1 MKCSRFKL
9 YRKERSQRGA
19 TALESVMAV
28 TILFLIVF
36 AMLQV
41 YKWCVTEQICQYSA
55 FYASKSLALGFEPE
69 LSLRAARVA
78 GIAMSGRSVG
88 AGENDEYA
96 AENYMVYGD
105 GSGVRYEY
113 WHQSSASGS
122 PSLHVYG
129 KYTDDDV
136 VALVRM
142 ENDQLLN
149 KSFSSLFSISRNP
162 VPSSR
167 VYTNNYAKTLL
178 EE

>member
-1 MKCSRFKL
+1 MDRTRFHL
-9 YRKERSQRGA
+9 LRKNRRQRGA
-19 TALESVMAV
+19 TALEAVMAIV
-28 TILFLIVF
+28 ILFMIVF

-41 YKWCVTEQICQYSA
+41 YKWCITEQICQYSA

-88 AGENDEYA
+88 SGENDEYA

-105 GSGVRYEY
+105 NSGVRYEY
-113 WHQSSASGS
+113 WHQNTSQA

-129 KYTDDDV
+129 KYSDDDV
-136 VALVRM
+136 IALVRM

-149 KSFSSLFSISRNP
+149 KSFSTLFSITRNP

-167 VYTNNYAKTLL
+167 VYANNYAKTLL